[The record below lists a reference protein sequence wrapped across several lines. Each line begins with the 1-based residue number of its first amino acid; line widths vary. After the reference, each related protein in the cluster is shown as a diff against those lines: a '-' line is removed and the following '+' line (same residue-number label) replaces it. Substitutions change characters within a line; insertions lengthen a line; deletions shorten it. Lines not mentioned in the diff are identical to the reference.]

1 MEKYIDNPED
11 YSQSIAERLKLKR
24 QRYSE
29 IIIDEKDINLD
40 LFREYFNYQSL
51 SNMLKDV
58 YDTNKKENK
67 ELRDTIKRGLSDLE
81 NEIKK
86 ISEDEKNEKPD
97 KIVDIVERILYF
109 NSQNQEGRGLKIF
122 TLYQMLS

>member
-67 ELRDTIKRGLSDLE
+67 ELRDTIKRGLSDL
-81 NEIKK
+81 
-86 ISEDEKNEKPD
+86 
-97 KIVDIVERILYF
+97 
-109 NSQNQEGRGLKIF
+109 
-122 TLYQMLS
+122 

>member
-1 MEKYIDNPED
+1 M
-11 YSQSIAERLKLKR
+11 KLKR

-58 YDTNKKENK
+58 YDTNKEENK

-86 ISEDEKNEKPD
+86 ISEDEKN
-97 KIVDIVERILYF
+97 
-109 NSQNQEGRGLKIF
+109 
-122 TLYQMLS
+122 